1 MQNKTWMLYGCT
13 GYSGK
18 LIAQE
23 AHRRGL
29 KPILAGRSASNTKTL
44 AHELG
49 LPYRV
54 FDLSDPLK
62 IKNRIEDCFMLF
74 NAAGPFSA
82 TGIPML
88 EACIS
93 TKTHYLSLAGD
104 VPILQEMHGYHAR
117 ARQADIVL
125 GVGLGFDVIPTDCI
139 AAVLKE
145 AMPDATHLTLGFD
158 GMNTMS
164 AGSTKEFLESLA
176 EPFWAR
182 RNGKLVPFKMQSR
195 EERFGDEKKFAMTL
209 VWGDAVSAFYS
220 TGIPN
225 IDIFI
230 SASRTL
236 VGVMRALYILR
247 PLFQSS
253 VVRHGLNNLIDKWVD
268 GPSYSA
274 RTSGVTNLFGEVQ
287 DSQGNRKRVTLKT
300 ASEYE
305 LTYLG
310 ALHGIEHVLKHTPPG
325 GYYTPSQLLGAR
337 AIEEID
343 GSTKIEFVH

>member
-29 KPILAGRSASNTKTL
+29 KPILAGRYASNTKTL
-44 AHELG
+44 AYELG

-62 IKNRIEDCFMLF
+62 IKEGIENCFMLF

-82 TGIPML
+82 TGIAML
-88 EACIS
+88 KACIS

-104 VPILQEMHGYHAR
+104 VPILQELHEYHGR
-117 ARQADIVL
+117 AQKADIVL

-158 GMNTMS
+158 GMKTMS

-182 RNGKLVPFKMQSR
+182 RNGKLVPFKMQSKKQ
-195 EERFGDEKKFAMTL
+195 RFGDEEKLAMTL

-225 IDIFI
+225 IDIYVP
-230 SASRTL
+230 ASRT
-236 VGVMRALYILR
+236 VVAVMRALYILR
-247 PLFQSS
+247 PLFQSP
-253 VVRHGLNNLIDKWVD
+253 VVRHWLNNLIDKWVD
-268 GPSYSA
+268 GPTDWA
-274 RTSGVTNLFGEVQ
+274 RRSGVTNLFGEVQ
-287 DSQGNRKRVTLKT
+287 NSQGKRERVTLKT

-310 ALHGIEHVLKHTPPG
+310 ALHDIEHVLKHTPPG

-337 AIEEID
+337 ATEEID